1 MISVGIDVSK
11 GKSTVCIM
19 KPCGEILESPF
30 DIGHTADELDS
41 LISLIKSFDE
51 ETRVVMEDTGHYH
64 LPVATYLSSHNIF
77 VCCVN
82 ALRMK
87 KFCSQSIR
95 RAKPIKLIR
104 LKSHLSV
111 LHTGTSL
118 LRLIPLMLY
127 TMNLNFLHVSIIRL
141 QVCLLNQR

>member
-87 KFCSQSIR
+87 KFCSQSTISLSNIQAPPDFSR
-95 RAKPIKLIR
+95 RPSPFFNVTIA
-104 LKSHLSV
+104 
-111 LHTGTSL
+111 
-118 LRLIPLMLY
+118 
-127 TMNLNFLHVSIIRL
+127 
-141 QVCLLNQR
+141 

>member
-64 LPVATYLSSHNIF
+64 LPVAIIF
-77 VCCVN
+77 SQH
-82 ALRMK
+82 
-87 KFCSQSIR
+87 FCMLCKCLAYEEVLL
-95 RAKPIKLIR
+95 AKHK
-104 LKSHLSV
+104 
-111 LHTGTSL
+111 TSKN
-118 LRLIPLMLY
+118 R
-127 TMNLNFLHVSIIRL
+127 
-141 QVCLLNQR
+141 

>member
-64 LPVATYLSSHNIF
+64 LPVA
-77 VCCVN
+77 VKQVV
-82 ALRMK
+82 
-87 KFCSQSIR
+87 
-95 RAKPIKLIR
+95 KPF
-104 LKSHLSV
+104 S
-111 LHTGTSL
+111 
-118 LRLIPLMLY
+118 IPLRY
-127 TMNLNFLHVSIIRL
+127 TVRVPWI
-141 QVCLLNQR
+141 